1 MGKFIKGLL
10 ILAACSVVTAGVCIA
25 TVGRADAE
33 EGCTHEPVE
42 LAAVDPT
49 CTETGLTAGSKCS
62 RCGEVLEAQKVIV
75 ALGHDVEEIAAKA
88 PSCTI
93 AGWTSGEQCKR
104 CHTVLSGKELIKSLG
119 HDETPYEG
127 CAATCTTDGR
137 TSGTWCSRCDEVLIA
152 QEVIP
157 ALGHSPEE
165 IPAVAPTCSQTGLT
179 AGSKCTRCGEILT
192 AQEAV
197 PALDHVSEIVLEGH
211 AATCTEEGVTD
222 ILKCSRCNVLLS
234 EQEQIPALG
243 HELAE
248 LPAVAATC
256 TQAGLSAGFHCERCD
271 ENVVPQETVPALGHT
286 FGEWTTTSPKCYE
299 EKIRKCEVCE
309 EQERKYTQKQDHV
322 QAQNGYHCEHC
333 GKMLITVNGTEI
345 TGCDSALEELTVYYD
360 ADGIIIRSIAPYAFA
375 EKNLRDVKIKTY
387 LEYVGEYAFF
397 GCYEDLRIALYTDYG
412 ANTDMERWAF
422 EWYYG
427 NGDFESPFYYY
438 TTKES
443 VIKANISE

>member
-1 MGKFIKGLL
+1 MKKFLKVLFLL
-10 ILAACSVVTAGVCIA
+10 LLVFVAAGVTAGLVRNRTADKTCKHELESSA
-25 TVGRADAE
+25 TV
-33 EGCTHEPVE
+33 
-42 LAAVDPT
+42 
-49 CTETGLTAGSKCS
+49 
-62 RCGEVLEAQKVIV
+62 
-75 ALGHDVEEIAAKA
+75 A
-88 PSCTI
+88 P
-93 AGWTSGEQCKR
+93 
-104 CHTVLSGKELIKSLG
+104 
-119 HDETPYEG
+119 
-127 CAATCTTDGR
+127 TCTTDGH
-137 TSGTWCSRCDEVLIA
+137 TGDITCKICGEKLLDGDNL
-152 QEVIP
+152 P
-157 ALGHSPEE
+157 ALGHTPEE

-192 AQEAV
+192 AQEAIPALGHTPEEIPAVAPTCSQTGLTAGSKCVHCGEILTAQEAV
-197 PALDHVSEIVLEGH
+197 PALGHVSEIVLEGH

-222 ILKCSRCNVLLS
+222 ILKCSHCNVLLS

-256 TQAGLSAGFHCERCD
+256 TQAGLSAGSHCERCD
-271 ENVVPQETVPALGHT
+271 DNVVPQETVPALGHT

-375 EKNLRDVKIKTY
+375 GKNLRDVKIKTY

-412 ANTDMERWAF
+412 ANTDMERWAL
-422 EWYYG
+422 EWYLG
-427 NGDFESPFYYY
+427 NGDFESTFYYY

-443 VIKANISE
+443 VIKVNISE

>member
-1 MGKFIKGLL
+1 MKKFLKVLFLL
-10 ILAACSVVTAGVCIA
+10 LLVFVAAGVTAGLVRNRTADKTCKHELESSA
-25 TVGRADAE
+25 TV
-33 EGCTHEPVE
+33 
-42 LAAVDPT
+42 
-49 CTETGLTAGSKCS
+49 
-62 RCGEVLEAQKVIV
+62 
-75 ALGHDVEEIAAKA
+75 A
-88 PSCTI
+88 P
-93 AGWTSGEQCKR
+93 
-104 CHTVLSGKELIKSLG
+104 
-119 HDETPYEG
+119 
-127 CAATCTTDGR
+127 TCTTDGH
-137 TSGTWCSRCDEVLIA
+137 TGDITCKICGEKLLDGDNL
-152 QEVIP
+152 P

-165 IPAVAPTCSQTGLT
+165 IPAVAPTCTQTGLT
-179 AGSKCTRCGEILT
+179 AGSKCTRCGEILI

-197 PALDHVSEIVLEGH
+197 PALGHSPEDLPAVAATCTQDGFTAGSACSRCGEILTAQETVPSLGHVSEIVLEGH

-256 TQAGLSAGFHCERCD
+256 TQAGLSAGSHCERCD
-271 ENVVPQETVPALGHT
+271 DNVVPQETVPALGHT

-309 EQERKYTQKQDHV
+309 EQERKYIQKQDHV

-438 TTKES
+438 TTTEP
-443 VIKANISE
+443 VTKASEENE